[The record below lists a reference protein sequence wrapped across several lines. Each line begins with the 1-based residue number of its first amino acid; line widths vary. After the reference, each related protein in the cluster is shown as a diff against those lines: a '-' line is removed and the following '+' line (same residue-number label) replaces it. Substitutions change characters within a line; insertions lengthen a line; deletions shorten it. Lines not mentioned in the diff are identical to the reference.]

1 LSWQNNRELQL
12 GPNKTFKSKLW
23 KFDDTIQVCNNTN
36 ENELLIS
43 SIDLKSTIEQTI
55 KTTTTQ
61 TLNEKR
67 KVIGKFKYLASNFA
81 LFQKEFFE
89 NGEEDLDQI
98 ELIRENIS
106 KQQELNN
113 NNADDDDDDDNYDD
127 DEDDD
132 DDKIEDGIINYD
144 EENEILMDKSRSHN
158 LNQQQSLTT
167 VVADSYDCSYQQ
179 QSSNYVTDLNAA
191 NNKKSRYDYH
201 ETNFNGA
208 QNYYDISTHNQQDTY
223 DSNKKYYEN
232 NNQQQIYN
240 SNQENYDYNNS
251 YNNYS
256 TTSTTTSASNRSPYC
271 LASLQ
276 NSAYMID
283 TTTSAKYLPINQ
295 MESMNEYQNMMTM
308 HNNNNNNIGYN
319 YYETNSPSTCSY
331 YNMTTLA
338 ENNNQLNLNDFSF
351 NYQSY

>member
-1 LSWQNNRELQL
+1 MSWQNNRELQL

-23 KFDDTIQVCNNTN
+23 KFDDTIQVCNTN

-43 SIDLKSTIEQTI
+43 SIDLKSTVEQTI

-98 ELIRENIS
+98 DIIRENIS

-113 NNADDDDDDDNYDD
+113 NDDDDDNYDD
-127 DEDDD
+127 DEDD

-144 EENEILMDKSRSHN
+144 EENEILMDKNRNNN

-179 QSSNYVTDLNAA
+179 QSSNYVTDLNTA

-208 QNYYDISTHNQQDTY
+208 QNYYDISAHNQQDTY
-223 DSNKKYYEN
+223 DSNKKYYEH
-232 NNQQQIYN
+232 NNQQQIFN
-240 SNQENYDYNNS
+240 SNQENYNYNNS
-251 YNNYS
+251 YNSYS
-256 TTSTTTSASNRSPYC
+256 TTSTTSNRSPYC

-295 MESMNEYQNMMTM
+295 MESMNEYPNMMASRLM
-308 HNNNNNNIGYN
+308 NGNKFRDE
-319 YYETNSPSTCSY
+319 YE
-331 YNMTTLA
+331 
-338 ENNNQLNLNDFSF
+338 QLNNMRGMMINDTTDSDKTTQTDF
-351 NYQSY
+351 NKTRYEC